1 MTTAEATA
9 EVFWTAFKTLRKAER
24 EAVIQRLL
32 SDTRIREDLI
42 DIVTALQREHERSLP
57 YERVRA
63 ELRKTGRL

>member
-32 SDTRIREDLI
+32 SDSRTREDLI
-42 DIVTALQREHERSLP
+42 DIVTAFQREHERSLP

-63 ELRKTGRL
+63 DLKKTGRL